1 MSFPKDLCKLLEP
14 AFKQSEF
21 PKYFTLVERK
31 QEWVL
36 KVKQAL
42 EPRKL
47 EAIQTIVR
55 SCGGAYHPRPPTY
68 QIPKGRMAEASSS
81 VNPKDDTKLITEK
94 PQLAKHN
101 KNEYDLRKSVDIL
114 PFLKKAFP
122 IIKDDKNVRVD
133 GHHRHQIDPK
143 WPAVTVHFENENQR
157 KIARFVANFCRRN
170 VTDKEKRDFL
180 VALTLETGW
189 NAEEMADKLPV
200 SYSWIMKFLPD
211 EYKDKVKAE
220 AGAKGGEALK
230 EKYRESQDSALRY
243 EAKNAFGRIT
253 RYPCGFPGCQLTTIN
268 PPSHMGVSLC
278 AYHSKAVEKDETL
291 VKKIRKREPIQ
302 PRTEKISPS
311 LTKPRMS
318 YAERQALM
326 HSSESRMDDAMFL
339 WASNEPKLKDAG
351 WTAEYQKHYV
361 IVHIEIR
368 SDLTLRNSEQ
378 GRELSCF
385 WDTSET
391 HPDPNRDKRNRQR
404 AADLHK
410 IEIFSADYK
419 AFTKTELERLQKAT
433 LKTCGIES

>member
-1 MSFPKDLCKLLEP
+1 
-14 AFKQSEF
+14 
-21 PKYFTLVERK
+21 
-31 QEWVL
+31 
-36 KVKQAL
+36 L

-68 QIPKGRMAEASSS
+68 QIPKGRKAEASSS
-81 VNPKDDTKLITEK
+81 VNPKEDTKTKFEEQ
-94 PQLAKHN
+94 PQPAKYNN

-143 WPAVTVHFENENQR
+143 WPSVIIPFENENQR

-170 VTDKEKRDFL
+170 VSDKEKRDFL

-189 NAEEMADKLPV
+189 SSEEMAANLPM

-211 EYKDKVKAE
+211 EYKGKTWEREHDVSRIPQRRIAHEPVK
-220 AGAKGGEALK
+220 K
-230 EKYRESQDSALRY
+230 EHD
-243 EAKNAFGRIT
+243 FGRII

-268 PPSHMGVSLC
+268 PPSFMGVSLC
-278 AYHSKAVEKDETL
+278 AYHSEAVEKDESL
-291 VKKIRKREPIQ
+291 AKKLHKHEPIQ
-302 PRTEKISPS
+302 LRTEKITPS

-318 YAERQALM
+318 YAERQASM
-326 HSSESRMDDAMFL
+326 HCSESNMDEAMFL
-339 WASNEPKLKDAG
+339 WASNDPKLKEAG

-391 HPDPNRDKRNRQR
+391 HPDPDRDKRNRQR

-433 LKTCGIES
+433 LKTCGIGS